1 MSGKGGGG
9 EGGLRAE
16 GGGEVGGAGRGGGR
30 ETISNATPS
39 PS

>member
-16 GGGEVGGAGRGGGR
+16 AGEEVGGAGRGGGR
-30 ETISNATPS
+30 ETISNATLS